1 MKNPEEAG
9 DDKQRIH
16 LRPGSLRGAAPA
28 KLHLLPCDV
37 LVSRPAPVERFF
49 TPAVRHGADG
59 LQVSFRGRGLRGEDV
74 AVPPGFAGFVMVTE
88 EMGEGLIGKL
98 NFSGD
103 AEDKADEA
111 QEPLERDF
119 DRFIGATGSFS
130 HFTLWGLETVPG
142 PDAKVHRAL
151 GWPSLAAALRLAWNS
166 YQTNLELRVL

>member
-1 MKNPEEAG
+1 MALHVP
-9 DDKQRIH
+9 
-16 LRPGSLRGAAPA
+16 PA
-28 KLHLLPCDV
+28 
-37 LVSRPAPVERFF
+37 
-49 TPAVRHGADG
+49 G

-119 DRFIGATGSFS
+119 VSRGR
-130 HFTLWGLETVPG
+130 W
-142 PDAKVHRAL
+142 
-151 GWPSLAAALRLAWNS
+151 
-166 YQTNLELRVL
+166 